1 LLGRVGGGGGGGL
14 HKDPVQLDA
23 GPMLSPAWAGWKCFE
38 CELEVEAANGVPYC
52 RSMLRAVKMS
62 SEVYSSCGGEGLR
75 CNVLYQRRSL
85 NFQDLYRV
93 KPLEIL
99 TSREKKGRLEAWRI
113 PDIESL
119 VDAVDS
125 VHHFLILLFHSWST
139 PHITAGQL

>member
-38 CELEVEAANGVPYC
+38 SEVEVEAAKGVPYR
-52 RSMLRAVKMS
+52 RSMLRAVQLS

-75 CNVLYQRRSL
+75 CNVLYRQRSL
-85 NFQDLYRV
+85 NFQDLRRV

-99 TSREKKGRLEAWRI
+99 TSLRARI
-113 PDIESL
+113 PP
-119 VDAVDS
+119 AAPAPY
-125 VHHFLILLFHSWST
+125 ILPYTLLYICT
-139 PHITAGQL
+139 VYEPCLRTIVEYRITFCYAAK